1 MNIFKHPGDTDLY
14 GIDGLT
20 DEELIAAY
28 NVCLNYKA
36 YLFHIIRLPDE
47 SLLAMAPGKDAEIV
61 RTNLQL
67 QEKYCNDY
75 IEMWNKVIN
84 AGGPKKLQ
92 N

>member
-1 MNIFKHPGDTDLY
+1 MNIFKHPGESDLF

-36 YLFHIIRLPDE
+36 YLSSIIRLSDKT
-47 SLLAMAPGKDAEIV
+47 LLTMAPGQDAKTV
-61 RTNLQL
+61 RSNLRL

-75 IEMWNKVIN
+75 VEMWNKVIN
-84 AGGPKKLQ
+84 AGGPKQLQ

>member
-1 MNIFKHPGDTDLY
+1 MNIFKHPGESDLF
-14 GIDGLT
+14 GLDGLT

-36 YLFHIIRLPDE
+36 YLFQIISLTDK
-47 SLLAMAPGKDAEIV
+47 SLLAMAPGKDANTV
-61 RTNLQL
+61 RSNLRL

-84 AGGPKKLQ
+84 AGGPKELQ